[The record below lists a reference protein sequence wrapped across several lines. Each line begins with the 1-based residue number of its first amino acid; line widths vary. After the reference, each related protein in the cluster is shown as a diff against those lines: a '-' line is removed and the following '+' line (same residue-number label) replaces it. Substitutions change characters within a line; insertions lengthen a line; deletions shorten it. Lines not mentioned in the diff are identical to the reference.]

1 MTQSGSPQPPN
12 VSTRVPRIGALLD
25 EENVLLDVEASSM
38 AEVCSILVEHVV
50 KQGLIPEDKR
60 DELLEKLLAREQA
73 SSTAIGLGAVCPHAF
88 VDYLA
93 KPIVLFARLTAPLED
108 REAHAPDGTPAD
120 LVFLLLG
127 RKDDAR
133 EHLESLMQVARL
145 LQDAAFRQAVHKAKT
160 VTEVAFATVASE
172 QRLDPVAEKPSLV
185 RAGIE
190 TRTGRFAGG
199 IMDDIRRRLPFYADD
214 IKKGLS
220 LQGLAATV
228 FLFFACL
235 TAAVTFGSVM
245 AVETNGAIGPVEML
259 LATALCGVIYALFS
273 GQPLIILG
281 GTGPLLVFTAILYK
295 LSEPLGVEFLPLYAW
310 TGIWAGLFTI
320 LLAVFDASVWMRYL
334 TRFTDEVFVL
344 LIAAI
349 FIYEAIR
356 LTVAEFTQDENY
368 ATAVS
373 TVILVAGTFGIAMVL
388 RQIRKSSLL
397 RPWARNFL
405 ADFGTVIAIGAMC
418 YVGYKMRFD
427 TNLPHI
433 VVPENFSLSP
443 SDHLVPIM
451 NLPVWAIALTA
462 LPGLFA
468 TVLIYLDQQITARVV
483 NSPHFNLTKG
493 PAYHL
498 DLGLVGVLT
507 ALCSIL
513 GWPWLVAATVRSLNH
528 VAALSTTHAEDSATG
543 PHVVSEG
550 VLENRVTGLG
560 IHVLVGASLFFV
572 PLLAKVPMAC
582 LYGIFLYMGIA
593 SLSGNQFAQRVTL
606 WARDPDLY
614 PPMHYLRQVP
624 VKTVHLFTL
633 IQAACLA
640 VLWIVKTSVLAVL
653 FPLILGLLVPIR
665 LFLLP
670 RLFSERQLA
679 ALDAEETPEEETD
692 HEAGP

>member
-1 MTQSGSPQPPN
+1 MTETNPADMPPQ
-12 VSTRVPRIGALLD
+12 VSTRVPRIGALLSQ
-25 EENVLLDVEASSM
+25 EHVLLDVEASTM
-38 AEVCSILVEHVV
+38 AEVCGILVDHVV
-50 KQGLIPEDKR
+50 KLGGITEDKR
-60 DELLEKLLAREQA
+60 EELLGKLLAREQA

-88 VDYLA
+88 MDCLA

-108 REAHAPDGTPAD
+108 KEAHSPDGTPAD

-145 LQDAAFRQAVHKAKT
+145 LQDPAFRQTAHKAET
-160 VTEVAFATVASE
+160 PSEVVIATVASE
-172 QRLDPVAEKPSLV
+172 QRLDPKPKPSLV

-190 TRTGRFAGG
+190 QRTGRFAGG
-199 IMDDIRRRLPFYADD
+199 IMDDIRRRLPFYVDD
-214 IKKGLS
+214 FKKGLS

-245 AVETNGAIGPVEML
+245 SVETAGAIGPVEML
-259 LATALCGVIYALFS
+259 LATAVCGVIYALFS

-281 GTGPLLVFTAILYK
+281 GTGPLLVFTAILFK
-295 LSEPLGVEFLPLYAW
+295 LSEPLNVPFMPLYAW
-310 TGIWAGLFTI
+310 TGIWAGVFTM

-356 LTVAEFTQDENY
+356 LTVAEFMQDANY

-418 YVGYKMRFD
+418 VVGYLMRHD

-433 VVPENFSLSP
+433 VVPADFSLSIG
-443 SDHLVPIM
+443 DHLVPFM
-451 NLPVWAIALTA
+451 KLPVWAIALSA

-468 TVLIYLDQQITARVV
+468 AVLIYLDQQITARVV

-498 DLGLVGVLT
+498 DLGLVGLLT
-507 ALCSIL
+507 GLCSVL

-528 VAALSTTHAEDSATG
+528 VAALSTTHAEDSPTG

-560 IHVLVGASLFFV
+560 IHLLVGASLFFV

-606 WARDPDLY
+606 WARDPELY
-614 PPMHYLRQVP
+614 PPTHYLRQVP
-624 VKTVHLFTL
+624 VKKVHFFTL

-640 VLWIVKTSVLAVL
+640 LLWVVKTSVLAVL

-670 RLFSERQLA
+670 RWFSERYLA
-679 ALDAEETPEEETD
+679 ALDAEETVEEETD

>member
-1 MTQSGSPQPPN
+1 MTESDPTHLPH
-12 VSTRVPRIGALLD
+12 VSARIPRIGALLN
-25 EENVLLDVEASSM
+25 EEHVLLDVEASSM
-38 AEVCSILVEHVV
+38 AEVCSILVDHVV
-50 KQGLIPEDKR
+50 KGGGIPADKR
-60 DELLEKLLAREQA
+60 DELLEKLVAREQA

-93 KPIVLFARLTAPLED
+93 KPLVLFARLTSPLED
-108 REAHAPDGTPAD
+108 KEAHSPDGTPAD

-127 RKDDAR
+127 RQEDAR
-133 EHLESLMQVARL
+133 EHLESLMQLARL
-145 LQDAAFRQAVHKAKT
+145 LQDAAFRQAVHKAET
-160 VTEVAFATVASE
+160 TSAVALATVASE
-172 QRLDPVAEKPSLV
+172 ARLAPAAKPSLV

-190 TRTGRFAGG
+190 RRTGRFAGG
-199 IMDDIRRRLPFYADD
+199 VVDDIRRRLPFYLDD
-214 IKKGLS
+214 FKKGLS

-245 AVETNGAIGPVEML
+245 AVETGGAIGPVEML
-259 LATALCGVIYALFS
+259 LATAVCGVVYALFS

-281 GTGPLLVFTAILYK
+281 GTGPLLVFTAILFQ
-295 LSEPLGVEFLPLYAW
+295 LSEPLGVDFLPLYAW
-310 TGIWAGLFTI
+310 SGLWAGLFTI

-373 TVILVAGTFGIAMVL
+373 TVILVAGTFGIAMLL

-405 ADFGTVIAIGAMC
+405 ADFGTVIAIGLMC
-418 YVGYKMRFD
+418 FVGYLMRYD

-433 VVPENFSLSP
+433 AVPSDFSLSP
-443 SDHLVPIM
+443 ADHLVPIM
-451 NLPVWAIALTA
+451 NLPAWAIALAA

-468 TVLIYLDQQITARVV
+468 AVLIYLDQQITARVV

-498 DLGLVGVLT
+498 DLGLVGLLT
-507 ALCSIL
+507 ALCSVL

-528 VAALSTTHAEDSATG
+528 VAALSTTHAEDSPTG

-560 IHVLVGASLFFV
+560 IHLLVGASLFLV

-593 SLSGNQFAQRVTL
+593 SLSGNQFAQRITL
-606 WARDPDLY
+606 WARDPELY
-614 PPMHYLRQVP
+614 PPTHYLRQVR
-624 VKTVHLFTL
+624 VKSVHLFTL
-633 IQAACLA
+633 IQAGCL
-640 VLWIVKTSVLAVL
+640 VLLWVVKTSVLAVL
-653 FPLILGLLVPIR
+653 FPLILALLIPIR

-670 RLFSERQLA
+670 RLFDPRQLA
-679 ALDAEETPEEETD
+679 ALDAEETPEEEAD